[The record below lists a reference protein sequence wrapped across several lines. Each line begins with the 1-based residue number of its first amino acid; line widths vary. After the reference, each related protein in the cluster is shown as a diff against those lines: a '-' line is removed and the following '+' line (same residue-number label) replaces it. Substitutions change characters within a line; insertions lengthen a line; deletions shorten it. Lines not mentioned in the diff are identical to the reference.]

1 MKDFQAKPWDPKGRG
16 EDTDVLVLPQ
26 APEGQGLPTL
36 PVQQTDGTSAVDSS
50 QHGLKRTS
58 DELGDEAQD
67 DEPPNLF
74 QRVGP
79 AQSDL
84 KRSAPDSVPGSE
96 TKLQRISAVFEE
108 DSLPITCAC
117 VASISTKS
125 GLDVPIEPNVDREE
139 ELQALR
145 AAEPVLWYDTEFDR
159 EQEIAGMNKEMTSIK
174 DFDVYEEK
182 LITECTSDQL
192 HNAISTKWVKRAK
205 GDGVK
210 CRVCVRGYDQ
220 EVDPDDTYAST
231 PSLITLK
238 LLLTLAVAHG
248 WHILAGDVSTA
259 FLHALLTDEVFV
271 IPPVEYY
278 PNGGVL
284 WKLRKAMYGLKQSP
298 RMWQQHFASVAASL
312 GFERL
317 KSDSN
322 LYFHPERRCY
332 MLCYVDDLLIFG
344 DKKTTEFLFS
354 ELQKQLCL
362 RSEGVLEPG
371 TSISFLGRCITRRE
385 DSIEMSMPTSYI
397 DKMLEQLDM
406 VKCRHAA
413 TPGTDALRKLI
424 DSEELLSPEDHK
436 LYRRIVGQL
445 LWLSSIRPDIQFAV
459 KELSRGLTSPTEDH
473 RTKMKTLLRYLAGTK
488 PMVLTLRPKIIPHS
502 KQTTFDIDTYVD
514 SDWAGCATSRR
525 STSGMA
531 LYFLGTLITSQSRTQ
546 ATVALSSG
554 EAELY
559 AIGLGVSESLFI
571 RSLLLESQL
580 SKNVNI
586 RIHTDSTAGKSMAT
600 RFGTSK
606 KTKHV
611 QLRFLFIQELV
622 ASGVVSIKKVAGTS
636 NPSDVMTKYITK
648 EVLQRHLMSLGIT
661 YPFGRVA

>member
-1 MKDFQAKPWDPKGRG
+1 
-16 EDTDVLVLPQ
+16 
-26 APEGQGLPTL
+26 
-36 PVQQTDGTSAVDSS
+36 
-50 QHGLKRTS
+50 
-58 DELGDEAQD
+58 
-67 DEPPNLF
+67 
-74 QRVGP
+74 
-79 AQSDL
+79 
-84 KRSAPDSVPGSE
+84 
-96 TKLQRISAVFEE
+96 
-108 DSLPITCAC
+108 
-117 VASISTKS
+117 
-125 GLDVPIEPNVDREE
+125 
-139 ELQALR
+139 
-145 AAEPVLWYDTEFDR
+145 
-159 EQEIAGMNKEMTSIK
+159 MTSWHKTGAHPFYIGMYIHIYTHIYVHK
-174 DFDVYEEK
+174 NTSQK
-182 LITECTSDQL
+182 ECL
-192 HNAISTKWVKRAK
+192 HI
-205 GDGVK
+205 
-210 CRVCVRGYDQ
+210 
-220 EVDPDDTYAST
+220 
-231 PSLITLK
+231 
-238 LLLTLAVAHG
+238 
-248 WHILAGDVSTA
+248 
-259 FLHALLTDEVFV
+259 FHALLTDEVFV

-278 PNGGVL
+278 
-284 WKLRKAMYGLKQSP
+284 Q
-298 RMWQQHFASVAASL
+298 
-312 GFERL
+312 
-317 KSDSN
+317 
-322 LYFHPERRCY
+322 
-332 MLCYVDDLLIFG
+332 
-344 DKKTTEFLFS
+344 KTTEFLFS

-406 VKCRHAA
+406 LKCRHAA
-413 TPGTDALRKLI
+413 TPGTDSLRKLI
-424 DSEELLSPEDHK
+424 DSEELLSPEDHR

-622 ASGVVSIKKVAGTS
+622 ASGVVSIKKVSGTS

-648 EVLQRHLMSLGIT
+648 EVLHRHLMALGIT
-661 YPFGRVA
+661 YPFGRVGWLRSACVQTLSFTLHTYARTFPQHSP

>member
-1 MKDFQAKPWDPKGRG
+1 
-16 EDTDVLVLPQ
+16 
-26 APEGQGLPTL
+26 
-36 PVQQTDGTSAVDSS
+36 
-50 QHGLKRTS
+50 
-58 DELGDEAQD
+58 
-67 DEPPNLF
+67 
-74 QRVGP
+74 
-79 AQSDL
+79 
-84 KRSAPDSVPGSE
+84 
-96 TKLQRISAVFEE
+96 
-108 DSLPITCAC
+108 
-117 VASISTKS
+117 
-125 GLDVPIEPNVDREE
+125 
-139 ELQALR
+139 
-145 AAEPVLWYDTEFDR
+145 
-159 EQEIAGMNKEMTSIK
+159 
-174 DFDVYEEK
+174 
-182 LITECTSDQL
+182 
-192 HNAISTKWVKRAK
+192 
-205 GDGVK
+205 
-210 CRVCVRGYDQ
+210 
-220 EVDPDDTYAST
+220 
-231 PSLITLK
+231 
-238 LLLTLAVAHG
+238 
-248 WHILAGDVSTA
+248 
-259 FLHALLTDEVFV
+259 
-271 IPPVEYY
+271 
-278 PNGGVL
+278 
-284 WKLRKAMYGLKQSP
+284 MYGLKQSP

-322 LYFHPERRCY
+322 LYFQPERRCY

-344 DKKTTEFLFS
+344 DKKTTEVLFS

-406 VKCRHAA
+406 LKCRHAA
-413 TPGTDALRKLI
+413 TPGTDSLRKLI
-424 DSEELLSPEDHK
+424 DSEELLSPEDHR

-622 ASGVVSIKKVAGTS
+622 ASGVVSIKKVSGTS

-648 EVLQRHLMSLGIT
+648 EVLHRHLMALGIT
-661 YPFGRVA
+661 YPFGRVG